1 MSQVCSLRIRLG
13 EQDVGSLFELE
24 DGQVGFAFDEAYA
37 TASMRPVLSQSYESA
52 RGSDVATG
60 LLGEGRRE
68 LPPFFQ
74 NLLPE
79 GALRRHLAK
88 GAELSPDDELGLL
101 ALCGKGLPGDISAVE
116 EPLFLSALP
125 SPSAET
131 ISGFQPKVALVG
143 NPDGS
148 FEMCVG
154 ERAGGAKEGP
164 HFIGKLPVGSR
175 EALPEIEHLSM
186 RLAAAAGVLTCVH
199 ELRPLSVI
207 KDALPF
213 TLRPEAE
220 NFLLVHRFDRDAPTP
235 TGRLHMEDFAQA
247 TGTRASEKYKGTY
260 ASIGAVLLGR
270 SEKGE
275 EDVFELLRRIKVN
288 EMLGN
293 FDAHLKNFSL
303 LYSTPQRASLSPAY
317 DIVAYSAYAGGRGHA
332 LKFTS
337 NQRSVA
343 NLTPTVLRELS
354 TQWGIPEKRM
364 SSVVIETVERAMTMW
379 PAMLKEADI
388 PEVFRTRMGA
398 FLEANESVQAWRKR
412 HGR

>member
-131 ISGFQPKVALVG
+131 ISGSSSTSRIRIEDLLQSYLSIILAWPTIASRLRKHGASSCRRRRTFSSRSHAVA
-143 NPDGS
+143 
-148 FEMCVG
+148 M
-154 ERAGGAKEGP
+154 
-164 HFIGKLPVGSR
+164 
-175 EALPEIEHLSM
+175 SM
-186 RLAAAAGVLTCVH
+186 Q
-199 ELRPLSVI
+199 SVTS
-207 KDALPF
+207 KQ
-213 TLRPEAE
+213 R
-220 NFLLVHRFDRDAPTP
+220 LVHA
-235 TGRLHMEDFAQA
+235 GQLE
-247 TGTRASEKYKGTY
+247 
-260 ASIGAVLLGR
+260 
-270 SEKGE
+270 
-275 EDVFELLRRIKVN
+275 
-288 EMLGN
+288 
-293 FDAHLKNFSL
+293 
-303 LYSTPQRASLSPAY
+303 SP
-317 DIVAYSAYAGGRGHA
+317 V
-332 LKFTS
+332 
-337 NQRSVA
+337 
-343 NLTPTVLRELS
+343 
-354 TQWGIPEKRM
+354 
-364 SSVVIETVERAMTMW
+364 
-379 PAMLKEADI
+379 
-388 PEVFRTRMGA
+388 
-398 FLEANESVQAWRKR
+398 
-412 HGR
+412 

>member
-1 MSQVCSLRIRLG
+1 LSRVRSLRIHLG
-13 EQDVGSLFELE
+13 EQYVGSLFELA
-24 DGQVGFAFDEAYA
+24 DGRVGFAFDEMYA

-52 RGSDVATG
+52 IEANAVAEIQ
-60 LLGEGRRE
+60 GEGCRE
-68 LPPFFQ
+68 LPTFFQ

-79 GALRRHLAK
+79 GALRKHLTE
-88 GAELSPDDELGLL
+88 GAGLSPDDELGLL
-101 ALCGKGLPGDISAVE
+101 ALCGKGLPGDISAVAE
-116 EPLFLSALP
+116 SLSHSGLP
-125 SPSAET
+125 APSAET

-143 NPDGS
+143 NQDGS
-148 FEMCVG
+148 FEMRVG
-154 ERAGGAKEGP
+154 ERAGLKTGP
-164 HFIGKLPVGSR
+164 HFIGKLPVGRR

-186 RLAAAAGVLTCVH
+186 CLAAAAGVQTCIH
-199 ELRPLSVI
+199 ELRPLAAI

-213 TLRPEAE
+213 TVRPEAE
-220 NFLLVHRFDRDAPTP
+220 NFLLVHRFDWDAPTP

-260 ASIGAVLLGR
+260 ANIGAILLSR

-275 EDVFELLRRIKVN
+275 DDVFELLRRIKVN

-337 NQRSVA
+337 NQKSVA
-343 NLTPTVLRELS
+343 NLTPAVLRELA
-354 TQWGIPEKRM
+354 TVWGISEKRM
-364 SSVVIETVERAMTMW
+364 SSVVIETVDRAMTTW
-379 PAMLKEADI
+379 PAMLEESDI
-388 PEVFRTRMGA
+388 PEVFRTRMGV
-398 FLEANESVQAWRKR
+398 FLEANESVRAWRKR
-412 HGR
+412 HSR